1 MERENRKLEKLK
13 KKLSEEYISECPI
26 LLFVVNETIPMPDDD
41 DYEYEYVYYCP
52 DMDVVEY
59 TRKHFPSQF
68 LPNFIDMRDFFK
80 DMKMPKRLFPGNI
93 RSGHKY
99 IVDYSVDTLKHI
111 IDDLFDSGI
120 INSWQELA
128 FALNNLPD
136 YYTAPK
142 YEDIGQTD
150 QAKNEKFKK
159 QKKIDK

>member
-1 MERENRKLEKLK
+1 
-13 KKLSEEYISECPI
+13 
-26 LLFVVNETIPMPDDD
+26 
-41 DYEYEYVYYCP
+41 
-52 DMDVVEY
+52 
-59 TRKHFPSQF
+59 
-68 LPNFIDMRDFFK
+68 
-80 DMKMPKRLFPGNI
+80 MKMPKRLFPANI
-93 RSGHKY
+93 RSGYKY
-99 IVDYSVDTLKHI
+99 IVDYSVDALKHI

-159 QKKIDK
+159 